1 MNRIETLH
9 SNVFSQKNVELFEKN
24 IMFLAVGGFIVHL
37 LLIFFENYYGIDIF
51 SSKTNLSSNPIQNPS
66 QILSL
71 SICEHRQPSCLVEK
85 TV

>member
-37 LLIFFENYYGIDIF
+37 LLIFFENYYGVDIF
-51 SSKTNLSSNPIQNPS
+51 SSKTNLSSNPIFPTIELHHVHGKGHPQ
-66 QILSL
+66 
-71 SICEHRQPSCLVEK
+71 
-85 TV
+85 